1 MTRETQSLPTAFG
14 GSKNALALLSVISFS
29 LSAVMST
36 PQVVK
41 GLAGDVRRICGSIA
55 AVWPSTPC

>member
-41 GLAGDVRRICGSIA
+41 GLAGAEKLDQMIA
-55 AVWPSTPC
+55 AYVS